1 MFRNG
6 LEHQDQPAAG
16 RGQIPRHLGLAA
28 RGAPGL
34 LALFSEGRQWL
45 DDLVRAGKA
54 IDLGGNDYPSRYTAK
69 AEVLAP
75 WIRKYPPGAILKAE
89 VPVSPD
95 DEGQDRAATGPC
107 PPEEWLIVEVWD
119 TT

>member
-1 MFRNG
+1 MGWNIKINRQ
-6 LEHQDQPAAG
+6 QDGGKSPG
-16 RGQIPRHLGLAA
+16 TLDSPL
-28 RGAPGL
+28 GAP
-34 LALFSEGRQWL
+34 LAYWPFFSEGRQWL
-45 DDLVRAGKA
+45 RAGKA

-75 WIRKYPPGAILKAE
+75 WTRKYPPGAILKAE

>member
-1 MFRNG
+1 MGWNIKINRQ
-6 LEHQDQPAAG
+6 QDGGKSPG
-16 RGQIPRHLGLAA
+16 TLDSPLRVPLAYW
-28 RGAPGL
+28 PF
-34 LALFSEGRQWL
+34 FSEGRQWL

-75 WIRKYPPGAILKAE
+75 WIRKYPPGALLKAE